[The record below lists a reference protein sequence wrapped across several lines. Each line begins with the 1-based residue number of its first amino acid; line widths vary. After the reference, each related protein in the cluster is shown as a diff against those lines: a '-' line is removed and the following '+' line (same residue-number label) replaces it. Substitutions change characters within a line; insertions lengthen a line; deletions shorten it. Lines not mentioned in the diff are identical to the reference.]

1 MVGSCLTNLSLD
13 RTGLGFRHIG
23 MATLLGFLLIRLDQ
37 VFKLLM
43 GINRLL

>member
-1 MVGSCLTNLSLD
+1 MLGGCLTNLSLD
-13 RTGLGFRHIG
+13 RADLGFTPDG